1 MRTVASVL
9 ALLAIAPVASAHH
22 RQTPPIVPLTT
33 SGDAS
38 LPRLAPPSRKAAAVV
53 VDGTVAVM
61 APFRNPTTP
70 AFSFTA
76 GTNADPSISANG
88 RVVAWDTDADPLASG
103 APGRQVVEQSR
114 LLLSQAAVDGSGT
127 SANPALDLAG
137 VAVAFDSTA
146 DLATTGHVGARQ
158 VFFRERGGPIVQLSS
173 GAGTSRNASIALRQ
187 HLVVFESTSDPVTGD
202 DTGVA
207 QIWLSG
213 LTSGTASPITS
224 AAAPSANPSVSNDGR
239 LVVFESRADLGGDGQ
254 DTGATQIYAYD
265 TFSKT
270 FARVTDDAAGCAG
283 ATALRIMRDWRIGY
297 LCSGAA
303 YFSMLRGNQ
312 RFQVA
317 TDGGDTTRVVP
328 QGDTHFLLV
337 ATTADLLD
345 GSGTTPGHRVYM
357 VNLFKRPPT
366 SVPSAIT
373 WFPTQGIN
381 PL

>member
-1 MRTVASVL
+1 VRRLLPVL
-9 ALLAIAPVASAHH
+9 VLLAVAPVASAHH
-22 RQTPPIVPLTT
+22 RQTPPIVAFTT

-61 APFRNPTTP
+61 TPFRNPTTP

-114 LLLSQAAVDGSGT
+114 LVLNQVAVDGSGT

-146 DLATTGHVGARQ
+146 DLASTGNMGARQ
-158 VFFRERGGPIVQLSS
+158 VFFREFGGPIVQLSG
-173 GAGTSRNASIALRQ
+173 GAGTSRKASIALRN
-187 HLVVFESTSDPVTGD
+187 HLVVFESTSDPVSGD

-213 LTSGTASPITS
+213 LTAGTATPITS

-239 LVVFESRADLGGDGQ
+239 LVVFESRADLAGDGQ

-270 FARVTDDAAGCAG
+270 FARVTDDAGGCAD
-283 ATALRIMRDWRIGY
+283 ATAIRIMRDWRIGY
-297 LCSGAA
+297 LCGGAA
-303 YFSMLRGNQ
+303 YFSMLRANE

-317 TDGGDTTRVVP
+317 TDGGDTTRIVP
-328 QGDTHFLLV
+328 QGDAHFLLV
-337 ATTADLLD
+337 ATTADLLG
-345 GSGTTPGHRVYM
+345 GSGTTVGHRVYM
-357 VNLFKRPPT
+357 VNLYKRPPT
-366 SVPSAIT
+366 SAPSAIT
-373 WFPTQGIN
+373 WFPTQGIP

>member
-1 MRTVASVL
+1 VRPLLSVL
-9 ALLAIAPVASAHH
+9 VLLAIVPLASAHH
-22 RQTPPIVPLTT
+22 RQTPPIVALTT
-33 SGDAS
+33 SGNAA

-53 VDGTVAVM
+53 VDGTVAVVS
-61 APFRNPTTP
+61 PFRNPTTP
-70 AFSFTA
+70 TFSFMA

-88 RVVAWDTDADPLASG
+88 RVVTWDTDADPLSSG
-103 APGRQVVEQSR
+103 APGRQVVQEKNLAMDQV
-114 LLLSQAAVDGSGT
+114 AVDPSGT

-146 DLATTGHVGARQ
+146 DLAATGNAGARQ
-158 VFFRERGGPIVQLSS
+158 VFFRELAGPIVQLSS
-173 GAGTSRNASIALRQ
+173 GVGTSRNASIALRS

-213 LTSGTASPITS
+213 LTTGTASPITS

-239 LVVFESRADLGGDGQ
+239 LVVFQSRADLAGDGQ
-254 DTGATQIYAYD
+254 DTGATQIYTYD

-270 FARVTDDAAGCAG
+270 FARVTDDAGGCAD
-283 ATALRIMRDWRIGY
+283 ATAIRIMRDWRIGY

-303 YFSMLRGNQ
+303 YFSMLRANQ

-317 TDGGDTTRVVP
+317 TEGGDTTRIVP
-328 QGDTHFLLV
+328 QGDAHFLLV

-345 GSGTTPGHRVYM
+345 GSGTTAGHRVYM
-357 VNLFKRPPT
+357 VNLYKRPPT
-366 SVPSAIT
+366 TVPSAIT